1 MDAPFMINQKTK
13 SVFFTML
20 DLIDLMKENPASS
33 LFKYTGHVRRH
44 LQERNTPEEEI
55 AQQISELTHDMRFA
69 ACVFCQVDDSNQ
81 FSSVH
86 GRLLIGSE
94 KPNTNVWDATLAL
107 KLETDTGSSP
117 LYIVTTVSVVTL
129 KVDGE
134 KNYPVILAQSE
145 NQDRIVKIVSRGSD
159 GRPWMRRVF

>member
-1 MDAPFMINQKTK
+1 MVNTKTL

-20 DLIDLMKENPASS
+20 DLIELMKDNPNSS
-33 LFKYTGHVRRH
+33 LFKYTKHVRDY
-44 LQERNTPEEEI
+44 LEKNNTPVEEI
-55 AQQISELTHDMRFA
+55 DRQVSELTHDMRFA
-69 ACVFCQVDDSNQ
+69 SCILCQIDDTQQ

-86 GRLLIGSE
+86 GRLLLGAE
-94 KPNTNVWDATLAL
+94 KPGTNVWDAQLAL

-117 LYIVTTVSVVTL
+117 LYIITTVPVVTL

-134 KNYPVILAQSE
+134 KNHPVILAQAE
-145 NQDRIVKIVSRGSD
+145 NQDRIIKIVSRGGD